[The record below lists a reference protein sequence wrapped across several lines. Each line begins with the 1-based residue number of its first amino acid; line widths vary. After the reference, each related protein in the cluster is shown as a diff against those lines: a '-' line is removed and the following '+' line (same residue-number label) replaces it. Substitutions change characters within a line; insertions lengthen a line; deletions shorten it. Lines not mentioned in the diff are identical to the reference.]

1 MPVGL
6 SNRDLQSHF
15 DSLKKSVLVKF
26 ELTVS
31 SLCRIHVVS
40 KKLPRAPQIT
50 LKYLMNYEVL
60 HISSEHR
67 TARLN
72 IFNSSSPPKE
82 NVAYSIVSDVEKPII
97 SLKVASS
104 S

>member
-6 SNRDLQSHF
+6 SDRDLQSHL

-26 ELTVS
+26 ELTVV

-40 KKLPRAPQIT
+40 KKLPRAPSNYT
-50 LKYLMNYEVL
+50 ESRMNDEVL

-67 TARLN
+67 TARLS
-72 IFNSSSPPKE
+72 IFNSS
-82 NVAYSIVSDVEKPII
+82 
-97 SLKVASS
+97 
-104 S
+104 